1 MDLAKINWEQFKALK
16 EVKHPADVDCD
27 DIIYLDDTNGF
38 HVEEK
43 TFDRAVVYGYCGN
56 EYFARI
62 EATGHKTGFEFGPD
76 MYKVVGRQLPI
87 NP

>member
-1 MDLAKINWEQFKALK
+1 MSQKLTWEQFKALK
-16 EVKHPADVDCD
+16 EVKHNADVAID

-43 TFDRAVVYGYCGN
+43 TFDKAIVYGYCGD

-62 EATGHKTGFEFGPD
+62 EQTGHKTGFTFRGD
-76 MYKVVGRQLPI
+76 MYKIVGKQI
-87 NP
+87 STNQK